1 MFPSFNFSSTRSYP
15 TRRTCVDA
23 FGRVSPV
30 ASADGVAAEAVSP
43 RDVGDADGDDE
54 DDEIISQRKWR
65 TTKPDFAEVAC
76 ERIFAKE
83 VRKLA
88 SCQ

>member
-1 MFPSFNFSSTRSYP
+1 MFPSFNFASTRSDP
-15 TRRTCVDA
+15 TRRTCADA

-30 ASADGVAAEAVSP
+30 ASADGVAEAVPP
-43 RDVGDADGDDE
+43 RGGDHDDDE

-88 SCQ
+88 SSQ

>member
-1 MFPSFNFSSTRSYP
+1 MFPSFNFSSTRSHP
-15 TRRTCVDA
+15 TRRTCADA

-30 ASADGVAAEAVSP
+30 ASADGVAAEAVFSS
-43 RDVGDADGDDE
+43 VVDGDDE

-65 TTKPDFAEVAC
+65 TTKPDYAEVAC

-83 VRKLA
+83 VRKPL
-88 SCQ
+88 SEKD